1 MEAFQCHG
9 TETVL
14 FFSIFIMNY
23 KQHTCTADNINI
35 LTLTLI
41 NIPKWPSQSELIPY
55 INLPNKA
62 PSPLTTQESQG
73 CQHGPTKES
82 KQGTTTRQGGR
93 KKAHFLPS
101 LGWSHRG
108 TGWLCSRTRRSMSMQ
123 HVQYG
128 WLKQCILKCHCA
140 LDDLVWISSSLAE
153 PELARATRSLRLQ
166 NPSPT
171 SHLPKHEAGVILLS
185 PCKSVLWMM
194 KQKNLARVKEREMP
208 LLFATCREHE
218 ENTGVGGDP
227 ASPPLPV

>member
-1 MEAFQCHG
+1 M
-9 TETVL
+9 
-14 FFSIFIMNY
+14 
-23 KQHTCTADNINI
+23 
-35 LTLTLI
+35 
-41 NIPKWPSQSELIPY
+41 
-55 INLPNKA
+55 
-62 PSPLTTQESQG
+62 
-73 CQHGPTKES
+73 
-82 KQGTTTRQGGR
+82 
-93 KKAHFLPS
+93 PS

-194 KQKNLARVKEREMP
+194 KQKNLARLKEREMP

-218 ENTGVGGDP
+218 EKHRIGGGP
-227 ASPPLPV
+227 SVTSPPCVNTRPVTDPGHSGVSWERTCSSLVKHRPFRSCTTWKGQTLGLAEWPPFASCEAFKRTIKL